1 MTVSDKV
8 HALVLDA
15 IAPFDVELYD
25 LEHTGGV
32 LRVTLDRPGGI
43 DVDVLTDANRAL
55 SRMLDEADPIP
66 GSYLLEVSSPGLE
79 RVLRTPAHWSR
90 AVGEQVRVKT
100 RPGTDG
106 DRRVEGVVVGVDEG
120 RALLGQPDGSV
131 TSILLDDI
139 ERARTVFKWGPAPK
153 PGTGSKPGAAP
164 RRGAN
169 TASGA
174 KKSTA
179 ATGER
184 NQTAP

>member
-1 MTVSDKV
+1 MSVSDKV
-8 HALVLDA
+8 RSLVVDALEPL
-15 IAPFDVELYD
+15 DVELYD

-55 SRMLDEADPIP
+55 SRALDDADPIP

-79 RVLRTPAHWSR
+79 RVLRTPEHWTR
-90 AVGEQVRVKT
+90 AIGEQVKVKT
-100 RPGTDG
+100 RPNTDG
-106 DRRVEGVVVGVDEG
+106 DRRVEGVVVGAEG
-120 RALLGQPDGSV
+120 DRALIGLEDGSV
-131 TSILLDDI
+131 ASISLDDI
-139 ERARTVFKWGPAPK
+139 ERARTVFEWGPAPK

-169 TASGA
+169 GASGA

-184 NQTAP
+184 KQTAP